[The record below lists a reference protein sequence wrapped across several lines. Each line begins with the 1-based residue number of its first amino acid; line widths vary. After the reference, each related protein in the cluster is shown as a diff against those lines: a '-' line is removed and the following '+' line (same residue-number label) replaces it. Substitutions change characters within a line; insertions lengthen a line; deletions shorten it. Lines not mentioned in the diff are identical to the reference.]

1 MIYEFKP
8 ASRVILADDHPITRY
23 GIRLALAPSRVAKV
37 VGEAN
42 SVPELFDLLASTPCD
57 IIVADFVM
65 PDKNKKG
72 GDGLVMV
79 RRLVK
84 TYPKQPVIVVT
95 AVRNRGL
102 MDIALNDGAKGWI
115 DKGEGQ
121 TELAKAVEEVRVGRS
136 YVGKGTRFSLTNSLA
151 EYKPRSRTPL
161 TGAEVRVLSMFV
173 NDSMSLRQIAET
185 LDCSY
190 KIVSRHRCSA
200 LEKLGLNSDQELYE
214 YCRWVNLADA
224 CKQKN

>member
-1 MIYEFKP
+1 MIYEFP
-8 ASRVILADDHPITRY
+8 QPSRVVLADDHPITRY

-37 VGEAN
+37 VGEAG
-42 SVPELFDLLASTPCD
+42 SVHELFEVLASASAD
-57 IIVADFVM
+57 IIVADFIM
-65 PDKNKKG
+65 PDKNRKA
-72 GDGLVMV
+72 GDGLAMV
-79 RRLVK
+79 RRLVD
-84 TYPKQPVIVVT
+84 TYPKAPVIVVT

-121 TELAKAVEEVRVGRS
+121 TELAKAVEEVRSGKS
-136 YVGKGTRFSLTNSLA
+136 YVGRATRLSLTNSLA

-173 NDSMSLRQIAET
+173 NQSLSLREIAER

-214 YCRWVNLADA
+214 YCRWVDLADA
-224 CKQKN
+224 CKQKE